1 MNNKEL
7 YCYPLVFDTNEYIKC
22 QARVWASLDL
32 AVKAA
37 PTSVLGSLALIS
49 FKRKDYIV
57 LNWFEDRVNYS
68 RIPFVGFIRSVVM
81 LLIFRLV
88 FRKVYWVRHNVKGH
102 DNGRAFLRG
111 ALEKMLGRLADAK
124 IAHRPYEDCLYIPSP
139 LYDRKVD
146 IPSVRDIPFLYF
158 GAVKRYKGLTE
169 LLSVWPSHVKLVM
182 AGKSYSNDLTVEI
195 EQIIRSRN
203 LNVIWHNRFLSSP
216 ELDQLV
222 ARSSFVILS
231 HMEKSMIVSGAAYH
245 SFTYGANL
253 LVRAG
258 EFGKYLEKNFTGVFT
273 FSLSEIATTIQQCKP
288 VPYGEVMSRAHE
300 VCGDEV
306 IGSQWRSLLN
316 TVSHA

>member
-68 RIPFVGFIRSVVM
+68 RVPIIGFIRSVVM

-88 FRKVYWVRHNVKGH
+88 FRNVYWVRHNIKGH
-102 DNGRAFLRG
+102 DNGRVFLRRV
-111 ALEKMLGRLADAK
+111 LEKMLGRLADAK
-124 IAHRPYEDCLYIPSP
+124 IAHRPYEDCIYIPLP
-139 LYDRKVD
+139 LYEKKVE
-146 IPSVRDIPFLYF
+146 IPTVRDIPYLFF
-158 GAVKRYKGLTE
+158 GAVKRYKGLSE
-169 LLSVWPSHVKLVM
+169 LLSVWPPHVKLVM
-182 AGKSYSNDLTVEI
+182 AGKSYCNDLTEEI
-195 EQIIRSRN
+195 EQIIRARK
-203 LNVIWHNRFLSSP
+203 LDVIWHNRFLSSL
-216 ELDQLV
+216 ELDQLI

-231 HMEKSMIVSGAAYH
+231 HVEKSMIVSSTAYH
-245 SFTYGANL
+245 SFTYGTNL
-253 LVRAG
+253 LVRSG
-258 EFGKYLEKNFTGVFT
+258 EFGKYLKKNFSGVFT
-273 FSLSEIATTIQQCKP
+273 FSLDEIATIIQQCEPAPP
-288 VPYGEVMSRAHE
+288 VEVMSRAYE

-316 TVSHA
+316 TVPHA

>member
-22 QARVWASLDL
+22 QARVWASLGFT
-32 AVKAA
+32 VKAA
-37 PTSVLGSLALIS
+37 PTNVLGSLNLIS

-68 RIPFVGFIRSVVM
+68 RIHFTGFIRSVVM
-81 LLIFRLV
+81 LWIFRLI

-102 DNGRAFLRG
+102 DEGGAFLRSV
-111 ALEKMLGRLADAK
+111 LEEMLGRIADAK
-124 IAHRPYEDCLYIPSP
+124 IVHRPCEGYRYIPHP

-146 IPSVRDIPFLYF
+146 IPSLRDIPYLYF

-169 LLSVWPSHVKLVM
+169 LLSVWPTHVQLVM
-182 AGKSYSNDLTVEI
+182 AGKSYSDDLTAEI